1 MANKPP
7 SILLNNWRFKMA
19 EDINQDGITIDE
31 AATTEST
38 AVASPTNWQDRLAK
52 FAVAAVAA
60 EAAPSG
66 SFISAKSGVLQFAG
80 VAVAGNALDVVVIDS
95 IYENAFYT
103 GDYDSDNPT
112 SPVCF
117 AFAHDDS
124 ELAPHT
130 ESTDPQ
136 HATCKGCPQNEFG
149 TAERGKGKACKN
161 SRRIAVVPGN
171 DLKSEVLETAEVAFV
186 KLPVTSVKNWG
197 NYVNTLAT
205 IDHRPPF
212 AVVTTI
218 GVVPDL
224 KTQFKITFTKKALI
238 NDEGALD
245 ILIKRMEAQQQ
256 TKTAPYQ
263 ANSTVAKSEK
273 PTAKGKGKF

>member
-1 MANKPP
+1 
-7 SILLNNWRFKMA
+7 MA
-19 EDINQDGITIDE
+19 EDINEDGT
-31 AATTEST
+31 AVATKTEST

-66 SFISAKSGVLQFAG
+66 SFITAKSGILQFAG
-80 VAVAGNALDVVVIDS
+80 NAVAGNKLDVVVVDS
-95 IYENAFYT
+95 IYENTYYT
-103 GDYDSDNPT
+103 GEYDPDAPL

-117 AFAHDDS
+117 AFAHDDGD
-124 ELAPHT
+124 LVPHADST
-130 ESTDPQ
+130 EPQ
-136 HATCKGCPQNEFG
+136 HSSCKGCPQNEFG
-149 TAERGKGKACKN
+149 TAEKGKGKACKN
-161 SRRIAVVPGN
+161 SRRIAVLPGT
-171 DLKSEVLETAEVAFV
+171 DLSAEALETAEVAFM

-212 AVVTTI
+212 AVVTTL

-224 KTQFKITFTKKALI
+224 KTQFKVTFTKKALI

-245 ILIKRMEAQQQ
+245 TLIKRMEAQQQ

-263 ANSTVAKSEK
+263 PNSTAAPKQ
-273 PTAKGKGKF
+273 PAAAKGKGKF

>member
-1 MANKPP
+1 
-7 SILLNNWRFKMA
+7 MA
-19 EDINQDGITIDE
+19 EDINEDGTTV
-31 AATTEST
+31 AAKTEST

-66 SFISAKSGVLQFAG
+66 SFITAKSGVLQFAG
-80 VAVAGNALDVVVIDS
+80 NAVAGNKLDVIVVDS
-95 IYENAFYT
+95 IYENTYYT
-103 GDYDSDNPT
+103 GKYDPDNPL

-117 AFAHDDS
+117 AFAHDDA
-124 ELAPHT
+124 ELAPH
-130 ESTDPQ
+130 EDSIEPQ

-149 TAERGKGKACKN
+149 TADLGKGKACKN
-161 SRRIAVVPGN
+161 SRRIAVLPGS
-171 DLKSEVLETAEVAFV
+171 DLALDTLETAEVAFM

-218 GVVPDL
+218 APVPDL

-245 ILIKRMEAQQQ
+245 TLIKRMEAQQQ

-263 ANSTVAKSEK
+263 ANSAAPKQPVA
-273 PTAKGKGKF
+273 AKGKGKF

>member
-1 MANKPP
+1 MT
-7 SILLNNWRFKMA
+7 
-19 EDINQDGITIDE
+19 EE
-31 AATTEST
+31 TTEVIVVDQEST
-38 AVASPTNWQDRLAK
+38 NAVANPTNWQDRLAK

-66 SFISAKSGVLQFAG
+66 SFISAKSGVLQFANA
-80 VAVAGNALDVVVIDS
+80 AVAGNALDLIVIDS
-95 IYENAFYT
+95 IYENTFYT
-103 GDYDSDNPT
+103 GTYDPDNPE

-124 ELAPHT
+124 ELTPHPDST
-130 ESTDPQ
+130 EPQ

-149 TAERGKGKACKN
+149 TADRGKGKACKN
-161 SRRIAVVPGN
+161 SRRIAVLPGA
-171 DLKSEVLETAEVAFV
+171 DITSTALETAEVAFM

-224 KTQFKITFTKKALI
+224 KTQFKVTFTKKALI
-238 NDEGALD
+238 NDEAALD
-245 ILIKRMEAQQQ
+245 TLIKRVEAQQQ

-263 ANSTVAKSEK
+263 PNSTKQVDTK
-273 PTAKGKGKF
+273 PKGKSKF